1 MPRVK
6 RGNKRRL
13 KRKKIL
19 RRAKGYYLAK
29 SKLYRIAKEQVQR
42 SLAFAYRDRR
52 NRKRDFRRLWIVRI
66 NAAAREHEMSY
77 STLMHGLKLAGVELD
92 RKSLA
97 DIAVRAGPLRGVAV
111 PAARAPAMIDEYPI
125 LAVAAAGAEGTTRME
140 GLAELRVK
148 ESDRLAAMA
157 NGLAACG
164 VEVEVG
170 EDSLTI
176 HGRPGPVAGG
186 AGIAVDLDHRIAM
199 AFLVLGMV
207 AEAPVS
213 VDDAASID
221 TSFPGFAALMN
232 GLGAQLGDA
241 P

>member
-77 STLMHGLKLAGVELD
+77 SILMHGLKLAGVELD

-97 DIAVRAGPLRGVAV
+97 DIAVRD
-111 PAARAPAMIDEYPI
+111 PAAFGRVVD
-125 LAVAAAGAEGTTRME
+125 AARQAT
-140 GLAELRVK
+140 
-148 ESDRLAAMA
+148 AAM
-157 NGLAACG
+157 
-164 VEVEVG
+164 
-170 EDSLTI
+170 
-176 HGRPGPVAGG
+176 
-186 AGIAVDLDHRIAM
+186 
-199 AFLVLGMV
+199 
-207 AEAPVS
+207 
-213 VDDAASID
+213 
-221 TSFPGFAALMN
+221 
-232 GLGAQLGDA
+232 
-241 P
+241 